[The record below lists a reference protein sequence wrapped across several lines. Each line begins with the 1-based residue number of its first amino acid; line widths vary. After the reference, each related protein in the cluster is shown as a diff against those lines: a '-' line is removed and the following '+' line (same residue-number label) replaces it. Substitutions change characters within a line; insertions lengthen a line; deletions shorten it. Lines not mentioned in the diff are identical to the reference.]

1 MHGAEIK
8 NNNRRFISET
18 DILSSPISIFF
29 FSSVF
34 SLSLFCL
41 ITQNCIRSW
50 NRYVILSLFL
60 YYRMNRL
67 DQSLISFYWFSVSK
81 SSEKSRILL
90 TLFVCFNQNYLFLS
104 FWFSTFSYNFVLIFF
119 FFFSKARQYY
129 IQFKILSIGQN
140 IFNSKS

>member
-1 MHGAEIK
+1 MQGAEIK

-29 FSSVF
+29 FIRF
-34 SLSLFCL
+34 LSLSLFCL

-67 DQSLISFYWFSVSK
+67 DQSWISFYWFSDFSVSK

-104 FWFSTFSYNFVLIFF
+104 FWLSTFSYNFDLIFF
-119 FFFSKARQYY
+119 FFLKQD
-129 IQFKILSIGQN
+129 N
-140 IFNSKS
+140 IIYNSKSYL